1 MSQSSSLFRIMAL
14 GSEVLKSTAFIPAGS
29 SILLRQ
35 LSTAASIGVLSSQP
49 HRGLTTSTPS
59 FTTSNASSSAQP
71 HLHVQLEPLDSP
83 NDGIFLLSLTRS
95 EAKNAIGKQL
105 LKELQE
111 AINNLRQENSTRCV
125 VIRST
130 ATGVFCSG
138 ADLKERAAMSQ
149 QESAL
154 FVQDLRAT
162 FSALAALPMPTI
174 AAVDGFALGGGA
186 ELALA
191 CDLRVCSRNAQFAF
205 PETRLG
211 IIPGAGGTQRLPR
224 IVGST
229 RAKELIFTGRRVDA
243 PEALRIGL
251 VDHFADEDNSETA
264 ALSLARDVAAAA
276 PIALRMAKAAVDWGL
291 ETDVQTGLRIE
302 EACYAQVLP
311 TKDRLEGLKA
321 FKEKRS
327 PNFQGE

>member
-1 MSQSSSLFRIMAL
+1 
-14 GSEVLKSTAFIPAGS
+14 
-29 SILLRQ
+29 
-35 LSTAASIGVLSSQP
+35 
-49 HRGLTTSTPS
+49 
-59 FTTSNASSSAQP
+59 
-71 HLHVQLEPLDSP
+71 LHCQLEPLDSP
-83 NDGIFLLSLTRS
+83 NEGIFMLSLTRS
-95 EAKNAIGKQL
+95 EAKNSIGKQM

-111 AINNLRQENSTRCV
+111 ALNNLRQESSTRCV

-130 ATGVFCSG
+130 AGGVFSSG

-149 QESAL
+149 QEALL

-162 FSALAALPMPTI
+162 FNALAALPMPTI

-191 CDLRVCSRNAQFAF
+191 CDLRVCNRDAQFAF

-224 IVGST
+224 IVGPT

-243 PEALRIGL
+243 HEALRIGL
-251 VDHFADEDNSETA
+251 VDHFADEDSCETA

-276 PIALRMAKAAVDWGL
+276 PLALRMAKAAVNWGV
-291 ETDVQTGLRIE
+291 ETDLQTGLKIE

-311 TKDRLEGLKA
+311 TEDRLEGLRA
-321 FKEKRS
+321 FSEKRA
-327 PNFQGE
+327 PKFHGR

>member
-1 MSQSSSLFRIMAL
+1 MAL

-191 CDLRVCSRNAQFAF
+191 CDLRVCS
-205 PETRLG
+205 
-211 IIPGAGGTQRLPR
+211 
-224 IVGST
+224 
-229 RAKELIFTGRRVDA
+229 K
-243 PEALRIGL
+243 
-251 VDHFADEDNSETA
+251 
-264 ALSLARDVAAAA
+264 
-276 PIALRMAKAAVDWGL
+276 
-291 ETDVQTGLRIE
+291 
-302 EACYAQVLP
+302 
-311 TKDRLEGLKA
+311 
-321 FKEKRS
+321 
-327 PNFQGE
+327 